1 MTCTSTKSRRSA
13 DLALALALVLPLSAA
28 AATPTPTPS
37 ETVKTMA
44 DAVIRVLKDD
54 TRSTAEKRAEVERI
68 VYGAV
73 DFDTLSRLVMARNWS
88 RLTPAQQD
96 EFEREFRR
104 HLSATYGRR
113 VESYSNETVDVT
125 GGREEARGDYTVKT
139 VIRRGGGNADI
150 EVDYRLRKQGG
161 EWKIIDFVIEGI
173 SLVANFRSQF
183 QEIMSSGGATELLA
197 ALRKKNA
204 EEAAGDVGG

>member
-1 MTCTSTKSRRSA
+1 MTCTSTKSRRCA
-13 DLALALALVLPLSAA
+13 DLALALALVLPRSAA
-28 AATPTPTPS
+28 AATPR
-37 ETVKTMA
+37 ETVTTMA
-44 DAVIRVLKDD
+44 DAVIKVLKGD
-54 TRSTAEKRAEVERI
+54 TRSTADKRAEVERI

-88 RLTPAQQD
+88 RLSPAQQD
-96 EFEREFRR
+96 EFRREFRR
-104 HLSATYGRR
+104 HLSTTYGRR

-125 GGREEARGDYTVKT
+125 GEREEARGDHTVKT

-150 EVDYRLRKQGG
+150 QVDYRLRQVGG
-161 EWKIIDFVIEGI
+161 QWKIIDFVIEGV

-204 EEAAGDVGG
+204 EEAAEDVGG

>member
-1 MTCTSTKSRRSA
+1 MTCTSTKSRRCA

-28 AATPTPTPS
+28 AATPR
-37 ETVKTMA
+37 ETVTTMA
-44 DAVIRVLKDD
+44 DAVIKVLKGD
-54 TRSTAEKRAEVERI
+54 TRSTADKRAEVERI

-88 RLTPAQQD
+88 RLSPAQQD
-96 EFEREFRR
+96 EFRREFRR
-104 HLSATYGRR
+104 HLSTTYGRR

-125 GGREEARGDYTVKT
+125 GEREEARGDHTVKT

-150 EVDYRLRKQGG
+150 QVDYRLRQVGG
-161 EWKIIDFVIEGI
+161 QWKIIDFVIEGV

-204 EEAAGDVGG
+204 EEAAEDVGG